1 MTNRE
6 LFSALGQLDD
16 DLILAAA
23 PQSRRHSSPMLL
35 RWGALA
41 AGLVL
46 AVGIAFAVA
55 PRLPAILPPNT
66 DTSHIQGTT
75 NTADQTDSS
84 DTETDSS
91 TDTNTDSSTD
101 LTTDSS
107 AGTETNTDTPAAP
120 TPFPFADTVYGIDLE
135 AINYTIPVKNVYEI
149 FASESYSDAAYDKT
163 KESIIEYFRDKAT
176 FVTER
181 PNFAGEN
188 KERTKEA
195 LPGKESISLSLPGIN
210 KPFVFEYRE
219 TSNLGLL
226 DSPYKAIQRTGSVDY
241 YYNQDLDFVVGAQ
254 RETGLLTYLYY
265 FDAPLELALEKELT
279 QAEIE
284 AIARDL
290 MVQFY
295 GKDALKTYSYTGTS
309 PARFQGKE
317 DASYFIVFTRMLG
330 DYPTNEHIKIKI
342 TKSGYLVALN
352 TFNWG
357 LYPDLEKTLTVD
369 RVEKAK
375 QDVLDAMPDDVMCY
389 LWTIERDINGEY
401 YLSFFC
407 ENREKG
413 FEYDL
418 TINIK

>member
-75 NTADQTDSS
+75 NTTDQTDSS

-91 TDTNTDSSTD
+91 TDANTDSSTD

-120 TPFPFADTVYGIDLE
+120 TPFPFSDTVYGIDLE

-195 LPGKESISLSLPGIN
+195 LPGKESISLSLPGVD
-210 KPFVFEYRE
+210 KAFVFDYHS
-219 TSNLGLL
+219 TSNSGLI
-226 DSPYKAIQRTGSVDY
+226 DSPYKVIQRIGSVDY
-241 YYNQDLDFVVGAQ
+241 YHHPNLDFVIAAQ
-254 RETGLLTYLYY
+254 RETGLLTYLFYPK
-265 FDAPLELALEKELT
+265 APDEWSSGEKELS
-279 QAEIE
+279 QEEVE
-284 AIARDL
+284 AVAREL
-290 MVQFY
+290 MVKFY
-295 GKDALKTYSYTGTS
+295 GKEALTTYSYSGTS
-309 PARFQGKE
+309 SAFFKKSDNG
-317 DASYFIVFTRMLG
+317 YWVVYTRMLG
-330 DYPTNEHIKIKI
+330 NYPTNEHVKMLI

-413 FEYDL
+413 FEYEL